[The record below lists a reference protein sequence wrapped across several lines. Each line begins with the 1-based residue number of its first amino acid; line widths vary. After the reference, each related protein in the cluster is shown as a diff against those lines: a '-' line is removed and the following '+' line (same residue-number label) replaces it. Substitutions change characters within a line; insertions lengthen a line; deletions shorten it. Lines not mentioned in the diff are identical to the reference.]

1 MPPIQLA
8 PLRLAAAS
16 FSRRLATSSHTFTTP
31 IASRS
36 SPFLLSSRSK
46 STISNAPASTDRG
59 PKSNENTQTDF
70 RDLDVLGGTAMPSTA
85 IDACLWDGFHLNNGV
100 KITNGAGVL
109 LVAGEAFAWKPW
121 NAARIT
127 TGGKSETGQSM
138 GTKRLANDRG
148 VFEVGPEAWGVLG
161 LVWPKPGEWYPRTPL
176 GFSVVPKLRKANM
189 SRRSSHSGRRAKHD
203 ASQPSNKTSHQQS
216 RNPGRDSGY
225 QKRSCAIQLAGNRA
239 RCWECCG
246 GIDTIGVEGRNWSCI
261 D

>member
-8 PLRLAAAS
+8 PLGRAVAS
-16 FSRRLATSSHTFTTP
+16 STRRLVASSHPFVAP
-31 IASRS
+31 IACRS
-36 SPFLLSSRSK
+36 SPFILSSRPR
-46 STISNAPASTDRG
+46 STTSNAPASTDRG
-59 PKSNENTQTDF
+59 PTSNENTQTDF
-70 RDLDVLGGTAMPSTA
+70 QNLDVLGGTPMPSTA

-161 LVWPKPGEWYPRTPL
+161 LVWPKPGE
-176 GFSVVPKLRKANM
+176 
-189 SRRSSHSGRRAKHD
+189 
-203 ASQPSNKTSHQQS
+203 
-216 RNPGRDSGY
+216 
-225 QKRSCAIQLAGNRA
+225 
-239 RCWECCG
+239 
-246 GIDTIGVEGRNWSCI
+246 
-261 D
+261 